1 MKCFSTFSRIM
12 QDVLMNHN
20 NKDFFDDL
28 FYNSTG
34 FLTKKED
41 EDLTEK
47 EDPIEK
53 EDRSLKSKY
62 IRGERPI
69 TPFLKKIPKEL
80 ETYSL
85 ANWLN
90 ENYDVFTNEEDKE
103 KIYKKFKKA
112 DMPLNENNDIV
123 EEIET
128 LFRDIL
134 INYSDVLP
142 GKKKYEVEVV
152 KNANLSDTKKS
163 IKKQLTQNKKKVSND
178 LIKNIPIDLRKDFK
192 LGFEGDDLKLLPITK
207 DAYEKFPLNLKVKV
221 YNTNPNFEKFKDF
234 RKIFNEANLN
244 GYAELGSL
252 DEVRDYLG
260 NIPHPLS
267 EFEGKD
273 LTKIKWFVGREQ
285 NPQEIIVD
293 LKVNNKYN
301 VYAKKGIK
309 LQLLSIDKENGEYIY
324 SNKWFDEWFNAVLTI
339 KAYDDHYNYNFTYGV
354 REEYFNDLR
363 YYKEIHKYLF
373 LLKDKNAT
381 ITLHET
387 TYDLTF
393 IDTSD
398 FGEYDWDEKANEHQ
412 KEDIELMNWLLETQ
426 ESNNCKLNFDINEY
440 IKERATILILYNA
453 SNNRDTVLN
462 GTMTLT
468 IPNNHNLDLEEKNLY
483 HFGGNFDYINLF
495 GEHLNLYLNKSL
507 NIIGYIKEIN
517 DKQIKIE
524 FKEVWLRD
532 IIPEIEN
539 NQLALATYEQDFLNS
554 NKEKLLVN

>member
-1 MKCFSTFSRIM
+1 MKCFSDFAK
-12 QDVLMNHN
+12 VLKKATLNKN
-20 NKDFFDDL
+20 NERFFNDL
-28 FYNSTG
+28 FYAITDFDSE
-34 FLTKKED
+34 ED
-41 EDLTEK
+41 DN
-47 EDPIEK
+47 PIEK
-53 EDRSLKSKY
+53 EDRTNKSKY
-62 IRGERPI
+62 VSGERPI
-69 TPFLKKIPKEL
+69 TTFLEKINKRLYVEQMSDWL
-80 ETYSL
+80 SDTYQ
-85 ANWLN
+85 
-90 ENYDVFTNEEDKE
+90 DVFSNDISVNRILKWFNN
-103 KIYKKFKKA
+103 KG
-112 DMPLNENNDIV
+112 MPLDENNLITD
-123 EEIET
+123 EIEK
-128 LFRDIL
+128 LFSEI
-134 INYSDVLP
+134 IYEYPDVLP
-142 GKKKYEVEVV
+142 
-152 KNANLSDTKKS
+152 NKKS
-163 IKKQLTQNKKKVSND
+163 FIIESDKSKRLVESRKELKRQLQKQKEHIVNHQK
-178 LIKNIPIDLRKDFK
+178 INIPTDLKDYFE
-192 LGFEGDDLKLLPITK
+192 LGFEGDDLKLVATK
-207 DAYEKFPLNLKVKV
+207 EDAYEKFPLNLKVKV
-221 YNTNPNFEKFKDF
+221 YNTNPNYEKFKDF

-339 KAYDDHYNYNFTYGV
+339 KTYEDHYNYNFTYGV

-363 YYKEIHKYLF
+363 YYKEIYKYLF

-387 TYDLTF
+387 THDLTF
-393 IDTSD
+393 VDTSD

-453 SNNRDTVLN
+453 SNDRDTILN

-468 IPNNHNLDLEEKNLY
+468 IPNNHNLDLEEKKLY
-483 HFGGNFDYINLF
+483 HFGGNFDYIKLF
-495 GEHLNLYLNKSL
+495 GENLNLYFNKSL

-554 NKEKLLVN
+554 KIRDGRK

>member
-1 MKCFSTFSRIM
+1 MKCFSDFAKVLKKATF
-12 QDVLMNHN
+12 
-20 NKDFFDDL
+20 NKKNERFFNDL
-28 FYNSTG
+28 FYAVTDYNS
-34 FLTKKED
+34 ED
-41 EDLTEK
+41 D
-47 EDPIEK
+47 DNPIEK
-53 EDRSLKSKY
+53 EDRTNKSKY
-62 IRGERPI
+62 VSGERSI
-69 TPFLKKIPKEL
+69 SSFLDKINKRL
-80 ETYSL
+80 FVNQLSDWLSDTYPDIFS
-85 ANWLN
+85 NSISIERIRRW
-90 ENYDVFTNEEDKE
+90 
-103 KIYKKFKKA
+103 FKNKG
-112 DMPLNENNDIV
+112 MPLNEDNFITD
-123 EEIET
+123 EIET
-128 LFRDIL
+128 LFSDI
-134 INYSDVLP
+134 IFNYSDVLP
-142 GKKKYEVEVV
+142 HKKEYVIVSDKKKKLADSKIDIKRQL
-152 KNANLSDTKKS
+152 KNGKEQIANQQK
-163 IKKQLTQNKKKVSND
+163 I
-178 LIKNIPIDLRKDFK
+178 NIPIDLRKDFK

-221 YNTNPNFEKFKDF
+221 YNTNQNFEKFKNF

-260 NIPHPLS
+260 NIAHPLS

-309 LQLLSIDKENGEYIY
+309 LQLLSIDKEKGKYIY

-339 KAYDDHYNYNFTYGV
+339 KAYDDYYNYNFTYGV

-363 YYKEIHKYLF
+363 YYKEIYKYLF

-381 ITLHET
+381 IALHET
-387 TYDLTF
+387 THDLTF

-426 ESNNCKLNFDINEY
+426 ESNNCRLNFDINEY

-453 SNNRDTVLN
+453 SNNLDTILN

-495 GEHLNLYLNKSL
+495 GENLNLYLNKSL

-554 NKEKLLVN
+554 SKEKTLS

>member
-1 MKCFSTFSRIM
+1 MKCFSTFCSVM
-12 QDVLMNHN
+12 QDVLMNQN

-34 FLTKKED
+34 FLTKKTE
-41 EDLTEK
+41 EKSEEK

-112 DMPLNENNDIV
+112 GMPLNENNDIV

-134 INYSDVLP
+134 INHSDALP
-142 GKKKYEVEVV
+142 RKKKYEVEVV
-152 KNANLSDTKKS
+152 KDAELSDTKKS
-163 IKKQLTQNKKKVSND
+163 LKKQLTQNKKKVSND

-192 LGFEGDDLKLLPITK
+192 IGFEGDDLKLLATTE

-252 DEVRDYLG
+252 DEVRAYLG
-260 NIPHPLS
+260 DVLHPLS

-273 LTKIKWFVGREQ
+273 LTQIKLFVEREQ
-285 NPQEIIVD
+285 DPQEIIVD

-309 LQLLSIDKENGEYIY
+309 LQLLSSDKDNGEYIY
-324 SNKWFDEWFNAVLTI
+324 SNKWFNEWFNAVLTI
-339 KAYDDHYNYNFTYGV
+339 KTYEDHYNYIFTYGI

-363 YYKEIHKYLF
+363 YYKEIYKYLF

-381 ITLHET
+381 ITIHET
-387 TYDLTF
+387 THDLTF

-412 KEDIELMNWLLETQ
+412 KENIELMNWLLEIQ

-453 SNNRDTVLN
+453 SKNRNTTLN

-468 IPNNHNLDLEEKNLY
+468 IPNNHILDLEEKKLY
-483 HFGGNFDYINLF
+483 HFGGNFDYIKLF
-495 GEHLNLYLNKSL
+495 GEHLDLYLNKSL
-507 NIIGYIKEIN
+507 NIVGYIKEIN

-524 FKEVWLRD
+524 FKEVWLREL
-532 IIPEIEN
+532 IPEIEN
-539 NQLALATYEQDFLNS
+539 NQLVLATYEHDFLNTKKLNFS
-554 NKEKLLVN
+554 N

>member
-1 MKCFSTFSRIM
+1 MKCFSDFAKVLKKATF
-12 QDVLMNHN
+12 NKN
-20 NKDFFDDL
+20 NERFFNDL
-28 FYNSTG
+28 FYAVTDYNSE
-34 FLTKKED
+34 ED
-41 EDLTEK
+41 DN
-47 EDPIEK
+47 PIEK
-53 EDRSLKSKY
+53 EDRTNKSKY
-62 IRGERPI
+62 VSGERPI
-69 TPFLKKIPKEL
+69 SSFLDKINKRL
-80 ETYSL
+80 FANQLSDWLSDTYPDIFS
-85 ANWLN
+85 NSISVERIHRW
-90 ENYDVFTNEEDKE
+90 
-103 KIYKKFKKA
+103 FKNKG
-112 DMPLNENNDIV
+112 MPLNEDNLITD
-123 EEIET
+123 EIEN
-128 LFRDIL
+128 LFSDI
-134 INYSDVLP
+134 IFNYSDVLP
-142 GKKKYEVEVV
+142 HKKECVIVSDKKKKLTDSKIDIKRQL
-152 KNANLSDTKKS
+152 KNGKEQIANQQK
-163 IKKQLTQNKKKVSND
+163 I
-178 LIKNIPIDLRKDFK
+178 NIPIDLRKDFK

-252 DEVRDYLG
+252 DEVKDYLG

-273 LTKIKWFVGREQ
+273 LTKIKWFIEREQ

-339 KAYDDHYNYNFTYGV
+339 KAYDDYKNYNFTYGV

-363 YYKEIHKYLF
+363 YYKEIYKYLF

-387 TYDLTF
+387 THDLTF
-393 IDTSD
+393 IDTYD

-453 SNNRDTVLN
+453 SNNRDTILN

-483 HFGGNFDYINLF
+483 HFGGNFDYISLF

-517 DKQIKIE
+517 DKQIKIK

-532 IIPEIEN
+532 SIHEIEN

>member
-1 MKCFSTFSRIM
+1 MKCFSTFCRVM

-34 FLTKKED
+34 FLTKKTEENSED
-41 EDLTEK
+41 K

-123 EEIET
+123 EELET

-134 INYSDVLP
+134 INHSDVLP
-142 GKKKYEVEVV
+142 RKKKYEVEVV
-152 KNANLSDTKKS
+152 KDANLSDTKKS
-163 IKKQLTQNKKKVSND
+163 LKKQLTKNKKKVSND

-221 YNTNPNFEKFKDF
+221 YNKNLNFEKFKDF

-252 DEVRDYLG
+252 DEVKDYLG
-260 NIPHPLS
+260 DIPHPLS

-273 LTKIKWFVGREQ
+273 LSRIKWFVGREQ

-309 LQLLSIDKENGEYIY
+309 LQLLSIDKDNGEYIY
-324 SNKWFDEWFNAVLTI
+324 SNKWFNEWFNAVITI
-339 KAYDDHYNYNFTYGV
+339 KAYEDHYNYNFTYGV
-354 REEYFNDLR
+354 REEYYNDLR
-363 YYKEIHKYLF
+363 YYKEIYRYLF

-387 TYDLTF
+387 THNLTF

-398 FGEYDWDEKANEHQ
+398 FGEYDWDEKANDYQ
-412 KEDIELMNWLLETQ
+412 KEDIELMNWLLEIQ

-440 IKERATILILYNA
+440 IKERSTILILYNA
-453 SNNRDTVLN
+453 SKNRDTTLN

-468 IPNNHNLDLEEKNLY
+468 IPNNHNLNLEENNLY
-483 HFGGNFDYINLF
+483 HFGGNFDYIKLF
-495 GEHLNLYLNKSL
+495 GEHLDLYFNKSL
-507 NIIGYIKEIN
+507 NFIGYIKEIN
-517 DKQIKIE
+517 NKKIKIE
-524 FKEVWLRD
+524 FKDVWVRD

-539 NQLALATYEQDFLNS
+539 NQLALATYEHDLLN
-554 NKEKLLVN
+554 N

>member
-1 MKCFSTFSRIM
+1 MKCFSTFCKVM
-12 QDVLMNHN
+12 QEVLMNHN

-34 FLTKKED
+34 FLTRKTE
-41 EDLTEK
+41 ENSEEK

-134 INYSDVLP
+134 INHSDVLP
-142 GKKKYEVEVV
+142 RKKIYEVEVV
-152 KNANLSDTKKS
+152 KDANLSDTKKS
-163 IKKQLTQNKKKVSND
+163 IKKQLIQNKKKVSND

-339 KAYDDHYNYNFTYGV
+339 KAYEDHYNYNFTYGV

-363 YYKEIHKYLF
+363 YYKEIYKYLF

-381 ITLHET
+381 ITLYET
-387 TYDLTF
+387 THDLTF

-398 FGEYDWDEKANEHQ
+398 FGEYDWDEKANEHL

-453 SNNRDTVLN
+453 SNNRDTILN

-507 NIIGYIKEIN
+507 SIIGYIKEIN
-517 DKQIKIE
+517 NKQIKIE
-524 FKEVWLRD
+524 FKEVWLRN

-554 NKEKLLVN
+554 SKEKTLS

>member
-1 MKCFSTFSRIM
+1 MKCFSDFAK
-12 QDVLMNHN
+12 VLKKATLNKN
-20 NKDFFDDL
+20 NERFFNDL
-28 FYNSTG
+28 FYAITDFDSE
-34 FLTKKED
+34 ED
-41 EDLTEK
+41 DN
-47 EDPIEK
+47 PIEK
-53 EDRSLKSKY
+53 EDRTNKSKY
-62 IRGERPI
+62 VSGERPI
-69 TPFLKKIPKEL
+69 TTFLEKINKRLYVEQMSDWL
-80 ETYSL
+80 SDTYQ
-85 ANWLN
+85 
-90 ENYDVFTNEEDKE
+90 DVFSNDISVNRILKWFNN
-103 KIYKKFKKA
+103 KG
-112 DMPLNENNDIV
+112 MPLDENNLITD
-123 EEIET
+123 EIEK
-128 LFRDIL
+128 LFSEI
-134 INYSDVLP
+134 IYEYPDVLP
-142 GKKKYEVEVV
+142 
-152 KNANLSDTKKS
+152 NKKS
-163 IKKQLTQNKKKVSND
+163 FIIESDKSKRLVESREELKRQLQKQKEHIVNHQK
-178 LIKNIPIDLRKDFK
+178 INIPTDLKDYFE
-192 LGFEGDDLKLLPITK
+192 LGFEGDDLKLVATK
-207 DAYEKFPLNLKVKV
+207 EDAYEKFPLNLKVKV

-339 KAYDDHYNYNFTYGV
+339 KAYEDHYNYNFTYGV

-363 YYKEIHKYLF
+363 YYKEIYKYLF
-373 LLKDKNAT
+373 LLRDKNAT

-387 TYDLTF
+387 THDLTF

-453 SNNRDTVLN
+453 SNDRDTILN

-468 IPNNHNLDLEEKNLY
+468 IPNNHNLDLEEKKLY
-483 HFGGNFDYINLF
+483 HFGGNFDYIKLF
-495 GEHLNLYLNKSL
+495 GENLNLYFNKSL

-554 NKEKLLVN
+554 KIRDGRK

>member
-1 MKCFSTFSRIM
+1 MKCFSDFAK
-12 QDVLMNHN
+12 VLKKATLNKN
-20 NKDFFDDL
+20 NERFFNDL
-28 FYNSTG
+28 FYAITDFDSE
-34 FLTKKED
+34 ED
-41 EDLTEK
+41 DN
-47 EDPIEK
+47 PIEK
-53 EDRSLKSKY
+53 EDRTNKSKY
-62 IRGERPI
+62 VSGERPI
-69 TPFLKKIPKEL
+69 TTFLEKINKRLYVEQMSDWL
-80 ETYSL
+80 SDTYQ
-85 ANWLN
+85 
-90 ENYDVFTNEEDKE
+90 DVFSNDISVNRILKWFNN
-103 KIYKKFKKA
+103 KG
-112 DMPLNENNDIV
+112 MPLDENNLITD
-123 EEIET
+123 EIEK
-128 LFRDIL
+128 LFSEI
-134 INYSDVLP
+134 IYEYPDVLP
-142 GKKKYEVEVV
+142 
-152 KNANLSDTKKS
+152 NKKS
-163 IKKQLTQNKKKVSND
+163 FIIESDKSKRLVESRKELKRQLQKQKEHIVNHQK
-178 LIKNIPIDLRKDFK
+178 INIPTDLKDYFE
-192 LGFEGDDLKLLPITK
+192 LGFEGDDLKLVATK
-207 DAYEKFPLNLKVKV
+207 EDAYEKFPLNLKVKV

-301 VYAKKGIK
+301 VYAKKEIK

-339 KAYDDHYNYNFTYGV
+339 KTYEDHYNYNFTYGV

-363 YYKEIHKYLF
+363 YYKEIYKYLF

-387 TYDLTF
+387 THDLTF
-393 IDTSD
+393 VDTSD

-453 SNNRDTVLN
+453 SNNRDTILN

-468 IPNNHNLDLEEKNLY
+468 IPNNHNLDLEEKKLY
-483 HFGGNFDYINLF
+483 HFGGNFDYIKLF
-495 GEHLNLYLNKSL
+495 GENLNLYFNKSL

-539 NQLALATYEQDFLNS
+539 NQLALATYEHDFLNLD
-554 NKEKLLVN
+554 K